1 MPNYHVN
8 KNAQAHGDREVHENT
23 DCTHAP
29 DAANRHALGAF
40 TDCAGAVRDATEN
53 ALKCYREASKA
64 RAAGDELEA
73 LGLCEI
79 AEQSLDLARD
89 VLCRIEGL

>member
-1 MPNYHVN
+1 MPP
-8 KNAQAHGDREVHENT
+8 A
-23 DCTHAP
+23 
-29 DAANRHALGAF
+29 DAAPSHAARPRSGF
-40 TDCAGAVRDATEN
+40 FEIDVRAGFERSVRDATEN
-53 ALKCYREASKA
+53 ALKCYRDASEA

-89 VLCRIEGL
+89 VLCRLESLG